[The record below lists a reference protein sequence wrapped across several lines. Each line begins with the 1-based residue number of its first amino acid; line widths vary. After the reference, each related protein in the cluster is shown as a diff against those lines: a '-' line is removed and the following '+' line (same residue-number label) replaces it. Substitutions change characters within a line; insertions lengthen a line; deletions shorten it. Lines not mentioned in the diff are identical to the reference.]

1 LIDEALVERVRE
13 RWGVPG
19 MVLGLLDGGDTL
31 VRAFGEAGPE
41 DRFHVAS
48 LTKPMV
54 AHACFELG
62 LPLDEPLWEDCTL
75 RHCLAH
81 RTGIDGEPEDPLR
94 FGAGDDATERIV
106 GELGTLRRWGPA
118 PMLWSYA
125 NVGYWVA
132 GLECARRADATFEDT
147 LARLVFEPLGMA
159 QTGFEGATLAGLGE
173 EYPRARRPSGGVV
186 STAGDL
192 LHFAERHLAPHPS
205 HERQTEAID
214 TDWALGWGCTRTFV
228 YHPGNWGGYTSIL
241 LVSTERRWAF
251 VALANA
257 ESGTNAITAIVDEL
271 LGRNRPARAEAPL
284 DDYAGTYRRHGAQ
297 VTFRSREGGLE
308 AESLEARGRAARVWG
323 YPVSP
328 TRFFIPDGE
337 GRGSSFD
344 FPLPGFTRFG
354 SRLAERV

>member
-159 QTGFEGATLAGLGE
+159 QTGFEGATLAGFGE
-173 EYPRARRPSGGVV
+173 EYPRARRASGGVV

-192 LHFAERHLAPHPS
+192 LRFAERHLAPHPS

-284 DDYAGTYRRHGAQ
+284 DDYAGTYRRQGAQ

-308 AESLEARGRAARVWG
+308 AESLEARGRAYRVWG